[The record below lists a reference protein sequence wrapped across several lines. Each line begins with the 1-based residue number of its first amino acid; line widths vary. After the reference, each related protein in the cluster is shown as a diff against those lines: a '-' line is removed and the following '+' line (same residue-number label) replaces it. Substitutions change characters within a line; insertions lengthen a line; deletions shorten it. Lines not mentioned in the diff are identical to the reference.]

1 MSSQPAGTVTEK
13 ALPSRRPLSS
23 GDVDDTDAEGVV
35 GSVGLGL
42 VVVVWVGLVV
52 VSLWAMFFELL
63 QATASGTRRTTEAT
77 AGRDIFIRSG

>member
-1 MSSQPAGTVTEK
+1 
-13 ALPSRRPLSS
+13 
-23 GDVDDTDAEGVV
+23 
-35 GSVGLGL
+35 
-42 VVVVWVGLVV
+42 V